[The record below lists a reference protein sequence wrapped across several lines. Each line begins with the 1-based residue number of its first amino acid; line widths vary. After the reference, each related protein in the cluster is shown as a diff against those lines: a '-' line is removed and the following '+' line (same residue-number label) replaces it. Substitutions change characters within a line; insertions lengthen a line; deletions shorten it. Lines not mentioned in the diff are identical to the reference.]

1 MMEAKRI
8 DLADWGYF
16 GEGGSSTSYVNKMNG
31 NLIVKLNNKDIP
43 VELTEKE
50 YLASKAF
57 NEAGFPSPQ
66 IYDFVTDGE
75 RFGYTGQR
83 IKGKQSFARTL
94 SQEPDSIDRLAGRFA
109 MLARDLHRTPAD
121 VTGMTD
127 AREALLKAM
136 GDLSYLPQDVADAVM
151 KSFSSLSDDAVCLH
165 GDLNPSNL
173 ISFEGKDCWIGVN
186 DFAFGDPYLDI
197 ATMHIICYYL
207 PPKTVK
213 ALYHTDPIRLRQFY
227 KAFKKSYFGDK
238 WDSEEVKGRI
248 KDASIVKFCAAAAT
262 KPEYID
268 ILVPLVR
275 GRKLGMLIKR
285 GL

>member
-94 SQEPDSIDRLAGRFA
+94 SQEPDSIGRLAGRFA

-121 VTGMTD
+121 VTCMTD

-136 GDLSYLPQDVADAVM
+136 GDLSYLPQDEPII
-151 KSFSSLSDDAVCLH
+151 KTLTFSNSI
-165 GDLNPSNL
+165 L
-173 ISFEGKDCWIGVN
+173 IVFCNKLTQEK
-186 DFAFGDPYLDI
+186 P
-197 ATMHIICYYL
+197 
-207 PPKTVK
+207 
-213 ALYHTDPIRLRQFY
+213 
-227 KAFKKSYFGDK
+227 KKS
-238 WDSEEVKGRI
+238 E
-248 KDASIVKFCAAAAT
+248 T
-262 KPEYID
+262 
-268 ILVPLVR
+268 L
-275 GRKLGMLIKR
+275 RKSNNR
-285 GL
+285 